1 MSLFFFVAPSLGGV
15 DEMRESKCIQT
26 YYDICV
32 RYMYDLLRPAYKIY
46 KSQVETDHADM
57 EMLENLP
64 EGLGCWVHFHPQN
77 GSSFSCFKVSWQ
89 TGVHIVSKLLPS
101 TIKVLYIFETHHD
114 SPQTNHA
121 SNQHQVPCQG
131 LKNQLSCTKSNI
143 AMLMRH
149 LYAGKIWIRLVVPRK
164 WGPHRRTGRQA
175 KKFVTVGSL
184 FTLNLWQG
192 NLIEQWTNPGC

>member
-1 MSLFFFVAPSLGGV
+1 MILKVWIFVWRWIEWGCPVIVFFVAPSLGGV

-64 EGLGCWVHFHPQN
+64 EGLGCWVHFSPKM
-77 GSSFSCFKVSWQ
+77 GSSFSCFTVSWQ

-101 TIKVLYIFETHHD
+101 IIEILQYIFETHHAKICWHGTLVCYF
-114 SPQTNHA
+114 S
-121 SNQHQVPCQG
+121 V
-131 LKNQLSCTKSNI
+131 
-143 AMLMRH
+143 
-149 LYAGKIWIRLVVPRK
+149 KIWIRLVVPRK

-184 FTLNLWQG
+184 FTLNFG
-192 NLIEQWTNPGC
+192 RKI